1 MKDICLDCLILEQ
14 NTRKVPLWSKREG
27 NDSLLPYIIRDDRYN
42 AKKTSLQ
49 TEHPEISKSTVKVM
63 VNSNKNNTW
72 VFYWAATKS
81 TNPSVIMSERDAYGS
96 DTNHGLVK
104 TDDSG
109 NCELILNCP
118 QPYKVNNIVYPRHVH
133 YTFLTSEKTWDENI
147 HSMVV
152 MCDIDYETLREY
164 SNNRSH
170 IIINALDSDDHK
182 KRGIPGSINMYY
194 KDLSELPKRER
205 KKHIKSIMKHELK
218 NYSKLNA
225 LINAKKID
233 YKELPIIVY
242 CEGEKCESSKILS
255 EYLIDCGYVN
265 IAKYSGGLR
274 DWSKKTGD
282 NPDID
287 TIEHDGNEYIVED
300 DEIMDPDTYVIV
312 GKLEDGEVKL
322 FETKDKNETEDDLM
336 TSKYKT
342 EIVVNKIGG
351 ESSEEKKENVIDS
364 DIESDSEASSSE
376 SDIDDLEENETFDTI
391 DSDDDVDVN
400 DNDDVDVDDLDDND
414 DVDDNDGV
422 DDNDKLES
430 NINEL
435 SNNDTKSNDKQKKG
449 GNLPSIIQPTNLDN
463 RFTSLFGKYLF
474 NFY

>member
-1 MKDICLDCLILEQ
+1 MKDICLDCLVLEQ

-42 AKKTSLQ
+42 PKKTSLQ

-96 DTNHGLVK
+96 DTNHGLTK
-104 TDDSG
+104 TDDRG

-170 IIINALDSDDHK
+170 IVINALESDDHK
-182 KRGIPGSINMYY
+182 KRGIPGTINMYY
-194 KDLSELPKRER
+194 KDLSELSKQDR
-205 KKHIKSIMKHELK
+205 KNKIKSILKSELK
-218 NYSKLNA
+218 NYSKLSA
-225 LINAKKID
+225 LIKSKNIT

-242 CEGEKCESSKILS
+242 CEGEKCESSKLLS

-274 DWSKKTGD
+274 DWSKKTGN

-287 TIEHDGNEYIVED
+287 TIEYDGNQYIVED
-300 DEIMDPDTYVIV
+300 DEVMDPDTYVIV

-322 FETKDKNETEDDLM
+322 FDNDDKNETEDDLM
-336 TSKYKT
+336 SSKYKT

-351 ESSEEKKENVIDS
+351 DVEEK
-364 DIESDSEASSSE
+364 IETINESEDEPDSEASSSE
-376 SDIDDLEENETFDTI
+376 SDIDDLEENELFEVF
-391 DSDDDVDVN
+391 DSDNN
-400 DNDDVDVDDLDDND
+400 DNDDIDYNDNDDIDNNNDVDND
-414 DVDDNDGV
+414 DVDDV
-422 DDNDKLES
+422 DKSD
-430 NINEL
+430 INEL
-435 SNNDTKSNDKQKKG
+435 SSNDKKSNNKEKKG
-449 GNLPSIIQPTNLDN
+449 GNPPSPIQYTNFNN
-463 RFTSLFGKYLF
+463 RFISIFRKYPF

>member
-1 MKDICLDCLILEQ
+1 MKDVCLDCLVLEQ

-42 AKKTSLQ
+42 PKKTSLHE
-49 TEHPEISKSTVKVM
+49 EHPEISKSTVKVQI
-63 VNSNKNNTW
+63 NSNKNNTW

-96 DTNHGLVK
+96 DTNHGLTK
-104 TDDSG
+104 TDDRG

-152 MCDIDYETLREY
+152 MCDIDFETLREY

-170 IIINALDSDDHK
+170 IVINALESEDHK
-182 KRGIPGSINMYY
+182 KRGIPGTINMYY
-194 KDLSELPKRER
+194 KDLSELSKDER
-205 KKHIKSIMKHELK
+205 KKHIKTILKRELK
-218 NYSKLNA
+218 NYSNLNA
-225 LINAKKID
+225 FINSKKLT

-242 CEGEKCESSKILS
+242 CEGEKCESSKLLS

-265 IAKYSGGLR
+265 IAKFSGGVR
-274 DWSKKTGD
+274 EWSKKTGN

-287 TIEHDGNEYIVED
+287 TIEHDGITYIVED
-300 DEIMDPDTYVIV
+300 EDLMDPDTYIIV

-322 FETKDKNETEDDLM
+322 FETDEKNETEDDLM
-336 TSKYKT
+336 SSKYKT

-351 ESSEEKKENVIDS
+351 DVEEKKENIIES
-364 DIESDSEASSSE
+364 DIETDSVASSSE
-376 SDIDDLEENETFDTI
+376 SDISDLEENERFVTL
-391 DSDDDVDVN
+391 DSDDDN
-400 DNDDVDVDDLDDND
+400 DDND
-414 DVDDNDGV
+414 DNDVDD
-422 DDNDKLES
+422 DNES
-430 NINEL
+430 ESDINEL
-435 SNNDTKSNDKQKKG
+435 SNNDIKSNNKEKKG
-449 GNLPSIIQPTNLDN
+449 DNLSSPIQNTNFHN
-463 RFTSLFGKYLF
+463 RFISLFRKYPF